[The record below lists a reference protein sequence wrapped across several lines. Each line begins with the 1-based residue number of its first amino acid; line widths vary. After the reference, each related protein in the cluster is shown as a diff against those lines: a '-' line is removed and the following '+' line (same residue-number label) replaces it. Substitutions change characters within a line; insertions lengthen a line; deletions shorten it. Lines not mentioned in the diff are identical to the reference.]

1 MPQFLGEHGV
11 PVDDKGRI
19 FVPAEFR
26 KKLPPEANETMLVV
40 RGFARCLAAYPQNVW
55 EETAAP
61 QLLGLPQKD
70 PKARAFI
77 RSILSQAAEIKLD
90 RQGRATIPR
99 KLLAKADID
108 DQMVVIGALDKLE
121 FWNPDDWRKFLDEAD
136 PTMEAVAESLDLQL

>member
-1 MPQFLGEHGV
+1 MP
-11 PVDDKGRI
+11 DDSLREAAASG
-19 FVPAEFR
+19 
-26 KKLPPEANETMLVV
+26 KLNHDPKELRRQVERML
-40 RGFARCLAAYPQNVW
+40 
-55 EETAAP
+55 E
-61 QLLGLPQKD
+61 D

-136 PTMEAVAESLDLQL
+136 PNMEAVAESLDLQL